1 MVEEFG
7 GLAVP
12 AAGRASAWHN
22 VGDSGAGGGGLFQ
35 LFSRLVRVGGVVLS
49 VFVLFRV
56 CSCGGVSFGSLCI
69 IASSY

>member
-12 AAGRASAWHN
+12 AGRASAWHN

-35 LFSRLVRVGGVVLS
+35 LFSQLVRVGGVW
-49 VFVLFRV
+49 F
-56 CSCGGVSFGSLCI
+56 
-69 IASSY
+69 

>member
-1 MVEEFG
+1 MLSPTQDPEGSTVVHVQFEVDSPMVEEFG

-35 LFSRLVRVGGVVLS
+35 LLSQLVRVGGV
-49 VFVLFRV
+49 LF
-56 CSCGGVSFGSLCI
+56 
-69 IASSY
+69 